1 MISTLSV
8 SDKKLKYLLFFIIY
22 ATDAAIVNTNS
33 DRIWARIAWIGI
45 LILTFIYVPKAHY
58 TSKDKTYLG
67 TFSLAILA
75 SMFVTEGFDVNFI
88 QRIVLLWFSLAIVS
102 IVDYDRLMNTYIK
115 IMRFIALFS
124 MICFML
130 APILT
135 ALPLPRMQTGDVS
148 YVSLFFTNIST
159 HNDRN
164 YGPFW
169 EPGAFQLYLNWAI
182 FYELRNMKRFKLSD
196 IVIFVLC
203 ILTTKSTGGIVI
215 LAMMFIYYLLF
226 AKHDIRD
233 RKSKRLLF
241 WVKIFIILLSI
252 AGISAFILVPELYDT
267 VFGKLVALKENSTEI
282 NSANVSSMT
291 RLLSMPASISAFRMK
306 PLFGWGI
313 DGLKGII
320 MLQYGITSN
329 TNSILGMAALFGI
342 IPGILYLGL
351 FIKLVCMQN
360 RDFLGRIWLFMILC
374 AMFCTENL
382 VCSLFFW
389 CILFYES
396 RRKVRSNESYV

>member
-1 MISTLSV
+1 MVYNLQI
-8 SDKKLKYLLFFIIY
+8 SDKLLKYLLFFIIY

-45 LILTFIYVPKAHY
+45 LMLTFKYVPKAQY
-58 TSKDKTYLG
+58 TNSDKTYLWA
-67 TFSLAILA
+67 FSLAIFA
-75 SMFVTEGFDVNFI
+75 SMLVTEGFDVNFI
-88 QRIVLLWFSLAIVS
+88 QRIVLLWFSMAIVT
-102 IVDYDRLMNTYIK
+102 IVDYDRLMNTYIQ
-115 IMRFIALFS
+115 IMRFIAIFS
-124 MICFML
+124 MVCFFL

-135 ALPLPRMQTGDVS
+135 ALPLPKMQTGDVS
-148 YVSLFFTNIST
+148 YVSLIFANIPT

-182 FYELRNMKRFKLSD
+182 FYELRNMKRFRLSD
-196 IVIFVLC
+196 IVIFVFC
-203 ILTTKSTGGIVI
+203 ILTTKSTGGIAI

-226 AKHDIRD
+226 AKHDASD
-233 RKSKRLLF
+233 KNSKRLLL
-241 WVKIFIILLSI
+241 WVKLLIIFLSI
-252 AGISAFILVPELYDT
+252 ASISFFVMVPELYDA
-267 VFGKLVALKENSTEI
+267 VFGKLVALEENSTEI

-291 RLLSMPASISAFRMK
+291 RLLSTPASISAFQMK

-313 DGLKGII
+313 DGLKDVI
-320 MLQYGITSN
+320 MAQYGITSN

-351 FIKLVCMQN
+351 FIKMVCMQN
-360 RDFLGRIWLFMILC
+360 RELLGRTWLFIILC

-389 CILFYES
+389 CILFYEA
-396 RRKVRSNESYV
+396 RQKVR